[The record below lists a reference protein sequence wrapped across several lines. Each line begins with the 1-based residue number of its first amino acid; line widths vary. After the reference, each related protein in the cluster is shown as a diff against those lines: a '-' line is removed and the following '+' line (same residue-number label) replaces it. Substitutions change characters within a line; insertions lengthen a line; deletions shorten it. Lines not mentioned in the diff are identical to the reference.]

1 MTRSILHLL
10 PNSVPCGARVQAEM
24 LAERARAAGAEVMLY
39 ALPQRFADSPLA
51 LRTAGRLTLCQ
62 LAKKLQP
69 SLVHIWG
76 EHALAEGLAAA
87 RCVGA
92 RAIVTLRHF
101 DPWKTPD
108 VRHLAMAH
116 HVVVNQPGLKR
127 AFAERGCETQNW
139 VVIPDGVEPFPPQGE
154 MPKSETLQ
162 STPSRT
168 RTSLYEPTQSDPLQ
182 SAPTR
187 AELLARYAL
196 PENARLVFC
205 IGPVQP
211 WKRWKWAIWSIDS
224 IVRLYPDV
232 RLVFIGDGNR
242 EDLLAPQRALLE
254 RFVHQY
260 QRAEI
265 VHFLGDLPHEE
276 VRRLLPLGT
285 LFWSPQSVPGSGLA
299 MLEAMAAGVPVV
311 TTATPEIDWLA
322 SPEICEHVPVMGETI
337 GIAAASHRLLSQP
350 ERTAQMTQAAQQWV
364 RERFSCESAWAEYA
378 KLV

>member
-1 MTRSILHLL
+1 
-10 PNSVPCGARVQAEM
+10 M
-24 LAERARAAGAEVMLY
+24 LADRARAAGADVTLY
-39 ALPQRFADSPLA
+39 VLPQRFASSPLA
-51 LRTAGRLTLCQ
+51 LRTAGRLTLCR
-62 LAKKLQP
+62 LAQKLHP
-69 SLVHIWG
+69 TVVHIWG
-76 EHALAEGLAAA
+76 EHALVEGLAAA

-101 DPWKTPD
+101 DPWKAPD
-108 VRHLAMAH
+108 VRHLAMAG
-116 HVVVNQPGLKR
+116 HVVVNQPGLKS
-127 AFAERGCETQNW
+127 AFAERGCDTQNW
-139 VVIPDGVEPFPPQGE
+139 QVIPDGVEPFSPQC
-154 MPKSETLQ
+154 ET
-162 STPSRT
+162 SRV
-168 RTSLYEPTQSDPLQ
+168 
-182 SAPTR
+182 
-187 AELLARYAL
+187 ELLTRYAL

-205 IGPVQP
+205 VGPVRP

-254 RFVHQY
+254 RFTHQY

-265 VHFLGDLPHEE
+265 VHFLGNLPHEE

-311 TTATPEIDWLA
+311 TTATPEIDWIA
-322 SPEICEHVPVMGETI
+322 PSEICEHVPVMGETI
-337 GIAAASHRLLSQP
+337 GIAAASHRFLSQP

-364 RERFSCESAWAEYA
+364 RDRFSCESAWAEYA